1 MNFSKTPQTPEAR
14 AREAQTKFIEES
26 VKKVERYFG
35 LMCNDVGDVCKKNGS
50 VRDKYDALAKTCMD
64 YSAVEMGSL
73 KQSLT
78 SFAEHISAVQ
88 DYRQAQID
96 RLEQKVLSPLMTY
109 GTEVKHTQSDLNVSF
124 QARRRELK
132 QASQVENLRNKSPA
146 DRHTITQAEVELQKR
161 SLDVARTTRTL
172 EETIDK
178 FESKKVQDLKNCLL
192 DFVKIHVLF
201 HSKALEMYTLAFNDL
216 MNINEEEHLEQ
227 FRNTLRPTS
236 NVQERMDIVK
246 TTTPQKTTANNKDG
260 KTKKT
265 VEYEDDDE
273 YDDEDDLDDED
284 DYDDDE
290 DDDEEYESDEIIE
303 QPPTAANKRRQ
314 NIRS

>member
-26 VKKVERYFG
+26 VQKVEKHFG
-35 LMCNDVGDVCKKNGS
+35 SLCNDIGSVCRKNGRL
-50 VRDKYDALAKTCMD
+50 RDKYDILAKTCMD

-73 KQSLT
+73 KHSLT

-88 DYRQAQID
+88 DYRQAQIE

-132 QASQVENLRNKSPA
+132 QQSQVEALRNKSPA

-178 FESKKVQDLKNCLL
+178 FETKKVQDLKNSLL

-201 HSKALEMYTLAFNDL
+201 HAKALEMYTMAFNDL
-216 MNINEEEHLEQ
+216 QNINEEEHLEQ

-236 NVQERMDIVK
+236 NVQERMDLVK
-246 TTTPQKTTANNKDG
+246 TSSPQK
-260 KTKKT
+260 KKESKKPET
-265 VEYEDDDE
+265 IEYED
-273 YDDEDDLDDED
+273 ED
-284 DYDDDE
+284 YDE
-290 DDDEEYESDEIIE
+290 DDDELDDDDYDDEEEEEDDDDIIE
-303 QPPTAANKRRQ
+303 EPVTNKRRS

>member
-1 MNFSKTPQTPEAR
+1 
-14 AREAQTKFIEES
+14 
-26 VKKVERYFG
+26 
-35 LMCNDVGDVCKKNGS
+35 MCNDIGSVSRKNGRL
-50 VRDKYDALAKTCMD
+50 RDKYDELAKTCME
-64 YSAVEMGSL
+64 YAGVELGSL

-96 RLEQKVLSPLMTY
+96 RLEQKVLTPLLTY
-109 GTEVKHTQSDLNVSF
+109 GTEVKHTQTDLNGSF

-132 QASQVENLRNKSPA
+132 QQSQLETLRNKSPA

-178 FESKKVQDLKNCLL
+178 FETKKVQDLKKCLL

-201 HSKALEMYTLAFNDL
+201 HSKALEMYTMAFNDL
-216 MNINEEEHLEQ
+216 AKIDEEEHLEQ

-236 NVQERMDIVK
+236 HVQERLDLVK
-246 TTTPQKTTANNKDG
+246 TTTPQKAPMKEVRIKQNVDTAEYEDDDDYEDDDELEDDDEYDEDE
-260 KTKKT
+260 
-265 VEYEDDDE
+265 EYEDDDE
-273 YDDEDDLDDED
+273 
-284 DYDDDE
+284 
-290 DDDEEYESDEIIE
+290 II
-303 QPPTAANKRRQ
+303 NKIKT
-314 NIRS
+314 NTLVTIRT